1 MIIILITAVRE
12 ERGGELSDDV
22 LAVLWAQQP
31 LVAAGAVGVVV
42 VVGERS
48 RTMLGL
54 GLDTI

>member
-48 RTMLGL
+48 LAVLGL
-54 GLDTI
+54 GRDNI

>member
-1 MIIILITAVRE
+1 MIIILITAGIE

-22 LAVLWAQQP
+22 LAVLRAEEP

-48 RTMLGL
+48 LTMLRL
-54 GLDTI
+54 GRNTI

>member
-1 MIIILITAVRE
+1 MIIILITASIE

-48 RTMLGL
+48 RAVLGL
-54 GLDTI
+54 GRDNI

>member
-1 MIIILITAVRE
+1 MIIILITAGIE

-48 RTMLGL
+48 WAVLGL
-54 GLDTI
+54 GRDNI

>member
-48 RTMLGL
+48 WAVLGL
-54 GLDTI
+54 GRDNI